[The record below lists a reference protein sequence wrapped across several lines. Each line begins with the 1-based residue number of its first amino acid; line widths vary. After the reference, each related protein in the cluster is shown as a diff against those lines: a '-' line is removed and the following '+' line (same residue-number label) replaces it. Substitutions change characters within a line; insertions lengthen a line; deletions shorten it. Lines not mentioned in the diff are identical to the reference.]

1 MSGYCYE
8 ITSRPDLYPLGLL
21 NTEDCYASGLKQEH
35 TEFTELD
42 GEELQEA
49 LAAFC
54 HQMEY
59 LGCHVEET
67 EIEDNKV
74 YCFSITQE
82 QKETYFRK
90 RLEKL
95 KDKVAH
101 FSLEQFAS
109 DSSISFELFEMI
121 DDKQGAA
128 VMLDSCYETFD
139 RFIRTAENG
148 KQYWISKET
157 VVKME

>member
-21 NTEDCYASGLKQEH
+21 NTEDCYESGLKQEH

-101 FSLEQFAS
+101 LSLEHMQGMG
-109 DSSISFELFEMI
+109 SSMLTGT
-121 DDKQGAA
+121 KQ
-128 VMLDSCYETFD
+128 D
-139 RFIRTAENG
+139 IRI
-148 KQYWISKET
+148 WIRRKIWN
-157 VVKME
+157 M